1 MTKIRDN
8 NIQKLVKQYISDKTA
23 LPLDLRDKLIGE
35 WKVGNVTNMNN
46 LFENYTRFNEP
57 LADWKVHNVNTMTNM
72 FKGCSIFNQDI
83 SKWNVNQ
90 VLIMNNMF
98 DGCSSF
104 NQNISSWQVY
114 NLDSMTEMFK
124 GCSSFNQDIS
134 SWDVSRV
141 CAHDRAFD
149 GCKPDLMPKK
159 FKPDFDMFPSP
170 ETCGDAVSL
179 DSVSDSEEEEEDS
192 EEGSAEGSEEEEG
205 SDSGS
210 EEEEEEEEEEGSAEG
225 SEEEEEEEE
234 EESQAEVA
242 EPDENAEAN
251 ELEVSEVP
259 DIEDI
264 DDVVELTEEEEERRL
279 GTDVCE
285 DYIELDYK
293 KILLYLQKNPF
304 NFVIKKTNGG
314 FECESLKN
322 LRKTY
327 INDNEDDRNGKYK
340 YSSYYECSEKLMK
353 KVLATGVTHTKFTET
368 DYDSTKEYVKIGSAL
383 SFIEKPEWMYAGP
396 PAEPRIYKLVSTGEE
411 KYLIEKTLTKPGA
424 NMFSGIHCDRQDHF
438 EIFKLEPSP
447 LDAVPDMGGKR
458 TRKQTRR
465 KATKKYARK
474 QTRRKAYKKKYAR
487 KQTRRK
493 ANKKTIRRKK

>member
-179 DSVSDSEEEEEDS
+179 DSVSDSEEEEED
-192 EEGSAEGSEEEEG
+192 
-205 SDSGS
+205 
-210 EEEEEEEEEEGSAEG
+210 
-225 SEEEEEEEE
+225 
-234 EESQAEVA
+234 SQAEVA

>member
-8 NIQKLVKQYISDKTA
+8 NIKKLVKQYISDKTA
-23 LPLDLRDKLIGE
+23 LPLDLRKKPIGK

-46 LFENYTRFNEP
+46 LFENCKNFNEP
-57 LADWKVHNVNTMTNM
+57 LAGWKVYKVKTMTEM
-72 FKGCSIFNQDI
+72 FKGCSDFNQDI
-83 SKWNVNQ
+83 SSWKVQQ
-90 VLIMNNMF
+90 VEIMNNMF

-114 NLDSMTEMFK
+114 NLDSMKEMFK

-134 SWDVSRV
+134 SWNVSSVCVSRG
-141 CAHDRAFD
+141 AFN
-149 GCKPDLMPKK
+149 GCGLMPEA
-159 FKPDFDMFPSP
+159 FKPNFDMFEYPD
-170 ETCGDAVSL
+170 TCSDAVSL
-179 DSVSDSEEEEEDS
+179 DSDSGSEEDS
-192 EEGSAEGSEEEEG
+192 DSDSGSAEGSAFRSSGVRSSEEG
-205 SDSGS
+205 SEFRSSGVWS
-210 EEEEEEEEEEGSAEG
+210 SEEGS
-225 SEEEEEEEE
+225 
-234 EESQAEVA
+234 QADVA
-242 EPDENAEAN
+242 
-251 ELEVSEVP
+251 ELEVLEVP
-259 DIEDI
+259 DNAI
-264 DDVVELTEEEEERRL
+264 DDVVELTKKEEERRL

-285 DYIELDYK
+285 DYIGLDYK

-314 FECESLKN
+314 FECESLTN

-474 QTRRKAYKKKYAR
+474 QTRRKANKKKTR
-487 KQTRRK
+487 KQTRKK
-493 ANKKTIRRKK
+493 AN